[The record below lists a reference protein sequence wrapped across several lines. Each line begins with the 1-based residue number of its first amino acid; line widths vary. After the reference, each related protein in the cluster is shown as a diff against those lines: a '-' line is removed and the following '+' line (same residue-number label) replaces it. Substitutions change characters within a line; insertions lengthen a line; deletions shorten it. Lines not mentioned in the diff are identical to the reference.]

1 MSQERGRPADP
12 ASPVFFQLGS
22 EAFYPVTGDFPEQ
35 MNKAARI
42 LRAFTGSS
50 PAGAGSPE
58 EDLLFGR
65 GLTSSARPGR
75 PVDGIETSVETEVKG
90 LKRQRKVLRKI
101 PPEVLRTACG
111 LAIFT
116 SMRTAFSFIG
126 GAGGAGVVVARLE
139 DGSWSAPSSMSPN
152 SLTVGLMIGVDIFD
166 AVLVIRTPEALKSFA
181 SHKATLGSDI
191 GVAAGP
197 FGAGAAIEV
206 GLEKAPVLSYV
217 KSRGLYVGV
226 QMVGQV
232 FVERFE
238 ENEQF
243 LSVLLQL
250 TMLR

>member
-1 MSQERGRPADP
+1 
-12 ASPVFFQLGS
+12 
-22 EAFYPVTGDFPEQ
+22 

-139 DGSWSAPSSMSPN
+139 DGSWSAPSMSPN